1 MPAAC
6 SVMFRWQSCQNSSS
20 TLPTS
25 SMPSLARCRITP
37 GFLRTS
43 VKPLSVN
50 TRPFM
55 NDSGGR
61 FAPARSRP
69 SSLPELLPDLARH
82 RFCLAER
89 GCKRACSE
97 RSTIRLSKA
106 PMPSSWGPRVTF
118 PRGHPVGAALDED
131 RALQEE
137 LFTAAAGRRAVEH
150 PPQPGFRWRRGFALS
165 VVNVTGHLLTP
176 RRWGTRVSWEGLIM
190 TKDASF
196 KKVVR
201 RHAEETGQRY
211 TEALTDLEG
220 LGARMHH
227 EPAADRLLAHL
238 RDRYGIDPV
247 TATKL
252 SVHKT
257 YVFRIDRNDGSPWV
271 ARAFPPARPRA
282 GVEGDAAILR
292 FLERQ
297 NYPAERLAA
306 DDAVS
311 DFDGSAVLVTRFVEG
326 VPLPD
331 GAAKFA
337 MMGELLGRL
346 HALPYDDSVSRP
358 GGASGEDPSHEGTP
372 RQDLLASLSFLDA
385 VDTKVSAAERERFEQ
400 LRDQVRSADDGHG
413 LPEGLLHGNLLHA
426 PDHAVL
432 SELGPVAI
440 NWKASGRG
448 PRLADFAYL
457 IWGTGSWNP
466 RRPNQEWIDAAVNAY
481 RRHVEPTEDELD
493 RLEAVMY
500 IRTLYLAC
508 FGYRRAVTNGSTFN
522 EWGFIEPPEYFS
534 STAAAV
540 RAAFRR

>member
-1 MPAAC
+1 
-6 SVMFRWQSCQNSSS
+6 
-20 TLPTS
+20 
-25 SMPSLARCRITP
+25 
-37 GFLRTS
+37 
-43 VKPLSVN
+43 
-50 TRPFM
+50 
-55 NDSGGR
+55 
-61 FAPARSRP
+61 
-69 SSLPELLPDLARH
+69 
-82 RFCLAER
+82 
-89 GCKRACSE
+89 
-97 RSTIRLSKA
+97 
-106 PMPSSWGPRVTF
+106 
-118 PRGHPVGAALDED
+118 
-131 RALQEE
+131 
-137 LFTAAAGRRAVEH
+137 
-150 PPQPGFRWRRGFALS
+150 
-165 VVNVTGHLLTP
+165 
-176 RRWGTRVSWEGLIM
+176 M
-190 TKDASF
+190 TKDASY

-211 TEALTDLEG
+211 TEALTDLRG

-227 EPAADRLLAHL
+227 QPDADRLLAHL
-238 RDRYGIDPV
+238 RDCYGIDPV
-247 TATKL
+247 AATKL

-257 YVFRIDRNDGSPWV
+257 YVFRIDREDGGPWV

-297 NYPAERLAA
+297 GYPAERLAV

-311 DFDGSAVLVTRFVEG
+311 DFDGSTVLVTRFVDG
-326 VPLPD
+326 VQLPD

-346 HALPYDDSVSRP
+346 HALPYDESAGRP
-358 GGASGEDPSHEGTP
+358 GGASGEDASREGAP
-372 RQDLLASLSFLDA
+372 RQDLLAALSFLDA
-385 VDTKVSAAERERFEQ
+385 VDTKVPAAERERFER

-413 LPEGLLHGNLLHA
+413 LPEGLLHGNLVHA

-432 SELGPVAI
+432 SETGPVAI

-457 IWGTGSWNP
+457 IWGTGAWNP

-481 RRHVEPTEDELD
+481 RRQVELTDDELD
-493 RLEAVMY
+493 RLEGVMY

-508 FGYRRAVTNGSTFN
+508 FGYRRSAANGSTFS